1 MVEQLKNG
9 NTKTNMMETYY
20 WTTKEPHR
28 DNTETMQAYLDD
40 VNMLDIKMVDGSYAE
55 GVNSKGERYALHA
68 SGNGD
73 SYNHKIEF
81 QFLDDNKFK
90 QYPPTPTESYR
101 MVVMDMSKIEPPKA
115 PEVKEFDIWIG
126 WYHLGQ
132 GHHPP
137 SEPQKVATV
146 EATTFKIACWL
157 HELESQ
163 AKSIRERMVQ
173 PNAYVED
180 AHFGSLYYNPKTN
193 SNSWVGKYYETRE
206 EALETFK

>member
-1 MVEQLKNG
+1 MEFKSESEHYITGRGKVFVVKND
-9 NTKTNMMETYY
+9 
-20 WTTKEPHR
+20 R
-28 DNTETMQAYLDD
+28 DRN
-40 VNMLDIKMVDGSYAE
+40 
-55 GVNSKGERYALHA
+55 R
-68 SGNGD
+68 
-73 SYNHKIEF
+73 
-81 QFLDDNKFK
+81 DDNDLVGKVVIIDGKSYKVNGVESFAL
-90 QYPPTPTESYR
+90 PTIKKDALIGLLVSETINEEPTESYR
-101 MVVMDMSKIEPPKA
+101 MVIMDMSKIEPPKA
-115 PEVKEFDIWIG
+115 PEVKEFDIWVG

-180 AHFGSLYYNPKTN
+180 AHFGSLYYDPKTN
-193 SNSWVGKYYETRE
+193 SNSWIGKYYETKE
-206 EALETFK
+206 EALKTFK

>member
-1 MVEQLKNG
+1 MSK
-9 NTKTNMMETYY
+9 
-20 WTTKEPHR
+20 KEPWGFC
-28 DNTETMQAYLDD
+28 ETPEEKCTMNYCD
-40 VNMLDIKMVDGSYAE
+40 E
-55 GVNSKGERYALHA
+55 
-68 SGNGD
+68 NGCQNRKRNLVED
-73 SYNHKIEF
+73 S
-81 QFLDDNKFK
+81 
-90 QYPPTPTESYR
+90 PTESYR
-101 MVVMDMSKIEPPKA
+101 MVIMDMSKIEPPKA
-115 PEVKEFDIWIG
+115 PEVKKFDIWIG
-126 WYHLGQ
+126 WFHLGQ

-137 SEPQKVATV
+137 SEPEKVATV

-193 SNSWVGKYYETRE
+193 SNGWVGKYYETRE